1 MPIADENFM
10 QVIATLGCECRE
22 WTEEAVILEIDS
34 LIEENSLSDNLIV
47 CTDSSVQRGVRSGW
61 GYTATLLG

>member
-1 MPIADENFM
+1 M